1 VWTQPVGQWV
11 WLMQDISLPATVR
24 GTADPASREPVK
36 LIEQRTGQVTTATL
50 SPTDGEFNIHLPEGH
65 YEVRQGT
72 AHTRL
77 SVLPGGL
84 YRVDL
89 RRDRVLDFKVS
100 FQDAGTNEVVLK
112 VSAEG
117 SGPHTFTLRTD
128 NLVLTEQAKQEI
140 DATSGSVRETVW
152 HGHVL
157 SPTTPWVVVV
167 IPDGNLSQRREVT
180 GAESR

>member
-1 VWTQPVGQWV
+1 
-11 WLMQDISLPATVR
+11 M
-24 GTADPASREPVK
+24 
-36 LIEQRTGQVTTATL
+36 
-50 SPTDGEFNIHLPEGH
+50 
-65 YEVRQGT
+65 
-72 AHTRL
+72 
-77 SVLPGGL
+77 
-84 YRVDL
+84 DL

-100 FQDAGTNEVVLK
+100 FQDTGTNEVVLK

-128 NLVLTEQAKQEI
+128 NLVLTEPAKQEI
-140 DATSGSVRETVW
+140 DVTSGSVRETVW